1 MTLSVTDLENKISM
15 VNDDLNKL
23 RSEPGNDRKV
33 SMLIDYID
41 YLKDELKE
49 AKIAERLNKGT

>member
-1 MTLSVTDLENKISM
+1 MTLTVSDLENKIAM
-15 VNDDLNKL
+15 VNDDLVKL